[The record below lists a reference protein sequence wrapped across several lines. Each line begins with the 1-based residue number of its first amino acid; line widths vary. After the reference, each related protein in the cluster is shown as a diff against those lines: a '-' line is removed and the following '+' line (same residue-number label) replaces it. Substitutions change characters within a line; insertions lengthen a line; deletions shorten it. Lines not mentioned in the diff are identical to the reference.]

1 MSEEGL
7 PPAPSR
13 ALSYLSFAALA
24 FLLLLLLVLA
34 SREKGRLEVIFPALS
49 CGESIL
55 VKYSS
60 EALPRPFG
68 FLIDGG
74 CAEAG
79 KEVLRTLRREGIR
92 RLELM
97 LLTHPHPDHFGG
109 LVAVLEDMPVERLL
123 ENGMEGEK
131 APWEAYSRRR
141 LRARERLLARRG
153 MVLWEEAGARVI
165 VLSPWEPLSD
175 NPNRESVV
183 VKLNLGAISFLFT
196 GDIDAKKKE
205 ELLPL
210 GPKGLRSQILKV
222 SHHGEGG
229 DLSPPFLRAVS
240 PQVAVILRG
249 NPLWQGPGNE
259 TLRALKEEGALI
271 HRADR
276 DGDLRVLT
284 DGRSYRLSRKE

>member
-1 MSEEGL
+1 MREDGL
-7 PPAPSR
+7 PQARSR
-13 ALSYLSFAALA
+13 TLSYLSFAALA
-24 FLLLLLLVLA
+24 FLLLLLLIRA
-34 SREKGRLEVIFPALS
+34 SREGGRLEVIFPALS

-60 EALPRPFG
+60 KALPRHLS

-74 CAEAG
+74 CAGAG
-79 KEVLRTLRREGIR
+79 KEIVRALRREGIE

-109 LVAVLEDMPVERLL
+109 LTAVLKEMPVERLF
-123 ENGMEGEK
+123 ENGMEGEG
-131 APWEAYSRRR
+131 PRWETYRR
-141 LRARERLLARRG
+141 LRARAGERLLARRG
-153 MVLWEEAGARVI
+153 MVPWEARGLRVI

-183 VKLNLGAISFLFT
+183 VRLSFGAVSFLLT

-205 ELLPL
+205 ELLAL
-210 GPKGLRSQILKV
+210 GAKGLSSQILKV
-222 SHHGEGG
+222 SHHGQGG
-229 DLSPPFLRAVS
+229 DLLLSFLNAVS

-249 NPLWQGPGNE
+249 NPFWRGPGGE

-276 DGDLRVLT
+276 AGSLRVIT
-284 DGRSYRLSRKE
+284 DGRSYRLMHKE